1 MNVASLERIEADIR
15 HLTLDEQLWLMERLV
30 RSIREQTQRQESS
43 VENELARM
51 AADPEVQRELRLIE
65 VEMVGG
71 VR

>member
-43 VENELARM
+43 VESALARM
-51 AADPEVQRELRLIE
+51 AADPEIQRELRLA
-65 VEMVGG
+65 G
-71 VR
+71 